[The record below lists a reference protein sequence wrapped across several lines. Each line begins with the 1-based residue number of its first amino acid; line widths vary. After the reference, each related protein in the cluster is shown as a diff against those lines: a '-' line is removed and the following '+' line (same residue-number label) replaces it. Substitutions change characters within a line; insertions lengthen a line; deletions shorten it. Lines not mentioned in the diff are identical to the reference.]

1 MKKSLA
7 IYYGLLVSAV
17 LSQAILTVVTLSQN
31 IGYGQ
36 KISFLEQQKNT
47 LQTQKNEITKE
58 LAQKTAIIEL
68 KQKENNDFVAI
79 SDVILINQNSSN
91 LALK

>member
-47 LQTQKNEITKE
+47 LQIQKNEITKE

>member
-1 MKKSLA
+1 MKKNLT

-17 LSQAILTVVTLSQN
+17 LAQAILTVVTLSQN

-36 KISFLEQQKNT
+36 KISFLENQKNS
-47 LQTQKNEITKE
+47 LQIQKNEITKA
-58 LAQKTAIIEL
+58 LAQKNAIKKLE
-68 KQKENNDFVAI
+68 QKENNDFIAI
-79 SDVILINQNSSN
+79 SDVVLINRNSSN